1 MDTGIIIALILG
13 FASIVSSISFGIIP
27 GIRRRK
33 LEKLEKKIQKMA
45 QDIDSFYAIEQ
56 SLLEQL
62 SSATGKKV
70 KALKDDTRK
79 NVRVE
84 KGRPLS
90 EYATPSGIASEL

>member
-13 FASIVSSISFGIIP
+13 FASIVSSISFGLIP

-33 LEKLEKKIQKMA
+33 LEKMETKIHKMA

-62 SSATGKKV
+62 SAATGKKV
-70 KALKDDTRK
+70 DTLKKDARK
-79 NVRVE
+79 QVKIE

>member
-1 MDTGIIIALILG
+1 MDTGVIIALILG
-13 FASIVSSISFGIIP
+13 AASIFSSISFGIIP
-27 GIRRRK
+27 NIRRRK